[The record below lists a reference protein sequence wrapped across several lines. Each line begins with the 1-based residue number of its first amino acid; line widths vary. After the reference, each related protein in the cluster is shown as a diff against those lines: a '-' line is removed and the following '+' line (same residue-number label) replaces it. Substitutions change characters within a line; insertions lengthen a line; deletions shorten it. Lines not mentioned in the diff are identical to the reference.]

1 MGAGVPLHDFDVK
14 PMSFRGRTRDV
25 LVGRASGRPVIIM
38 HEIFGLTPAVVDFA
52 RLLTDAEFKVYM
64 PVLFGSSD
72 PTAGKLRGAVDFF
85 CVMSEFKVLSN
96 NDPGPWADWIRELAS
111 FAYTENAPG
120 KGVGVIGLCV
130 TGNLALSAALNPC
143 VTAPVMSEPALPFFR
158 AGGLHVSAEELSAVT
173 LRVSNEGLV
182 IRGYRFEKDWICRRA
197 RFKDLCGTF
206 KEGFEG
212 TTIPASSCMLHS
224 VFTEHL
230 RDGNGNFRH
239 DELRTLIE
247 YLRARI

>member
-1 MGAGVPLHDFDVK
+1 MTVGVQLHDFDLM
-14 PMSFRGRTRDV
+14 PMSFHDRTRDV
-25 LVGRASGRPVIIM
+25 LVSKAQGRPVIIM

-72 PTAGKLRGAVDFF
+72 PAAGKVRGIADFL
-85 CVMSEFKVLSN
+85 CVMSEFKLLSN

-111 FAYTENAPG
+111 LAYTENAPG
-120 KGVGVIGLCV
+120 KGVGVIGLCL

-143 VTAPVMSEPALPFFR
+143 VTAPVMSEPSLPFFR
-158 AGGLHVSAEELSAVT
+158 AGGLHVSAAELSAVKM
-173 LRVSNEGLV
+173 RVSHQGLV
-182 IRGYRFEKDWICRRA
+182 IRGYRYEKDWLCRRA
-197 RFKDLCGTF
+197 RFKELSSTF
-206 KEGFEG
+206 NGGFEG
-212 TTIPASSCMLHS
+212 TTIPARNCSLHS

-239 DELRTLIE
+239 GELRTLIE
-247 YLRARI
+247 YLKARI